1 MTTNQDQETKFEL
14 AAEKARTISNV
25 PDTTKLKLY
34 GLFKQATVGKN
45 LNPRPSIF
53 ALTARAKHDA
63 WAELDSMNKEQAM
76 EQYIVLVEGL

>member
-1 MTTNQDQETKFEL
+1 MTTNQDQEAKFEL

-25 PDTTKLKLY
+25 PDSTKLNLY
-34 GLFKQATVGKN
+34 GLYKQATVGKN

-53 ALTARAKHDA
+53 AVTARAKHDA
-63 WAELDSMNKEQAM
+63 WAELGSMEKEQAM